1 MCHVSLLDYP
11 ALPPLEDFNFNC
23 FYFFLDFI
31 IAFIFFSF
39 IFISW
44 RLITLQYCFIELN
57 ILKSMNMTLTLKQ
70 NR

>member
-31 IAFIFFSF
+31 IAFTFFHLF
-39 IFISW
+39 
-44 RLITLQYCFIELN
+44 LLVGG
-57 ILKSMNMTLTLKQ
+57 
-70 NR
+70 